1 MKPKHLLI
9 LSIVAGLVAVV
20 LVQIQLRKEKG
31 SPVVV
36 FRATKALKAGETIGD
51 GFERVT
57 LPGENLFPNLLK
69 EAPTGEMEEF
79 VATTALRE
87 PIRAGEIVLF
97 RHLESTVDP
106 GVRARIPPGMKA
118 VSLLV
123 DEASSVS
130 YLVQP
135 GDFVDVLAALP
146 RNAAGQP
153 SPQLLTGLMTAGAA
167 TGALGSPGGTLES
180 RVLLQAVEVLAVGRR
195 SRRSEAALR
204 GQDAYTAVT
213 LLASMEE
220 AQKLTYARD
229 VLESPMTLVL
239 RSPED
244 GERETSTKP
253 LSLASP
259 QFERIGNQ

>member
-9 LSIVAGLVAVV
+9 LSIAAGLVAVV

-51 GFERVT
+51 GFEPVT
-57 LPGENLFPNLLK
+57 LPGDNLFPNLLK

-79 VATTALRE
+79 VATTPLRE
-87 PIRAGEIVLF
+87 PIRSGEIILF

-106 GVRARIPPGMKA
+106 GIRSRIPPGMKA
-118 VSLLV
+118 VALPV

-146 RNAAGQP
+146 RNAGQP
-153 SPQLLTGLMTAGAA
+153 SPQLLTGLMTG
-167 TGALGSPGGTLES
+167 GSPGGSFES
-180 RVLLQAVEVLAVGRR
+180 RALLQAVEVLAVGRR
-195 SRRSEAALR
+195 SRRSEAAPR
-204 GQDAYTAVT
+204 GQDSYTAVT

-220 AQKLTYARD
+220 AQKLTYVRD

-244 GERETSTKP
+244 GERETSTRP
-253 LSLASP
+253 LSLDSP
-259 QFERIGNQ
+259 EFERIGNQ

>member
-57 LPGENLFPNLLK
+57 LPGDNLFPNLLK

-79 VATTALRE
+79 VATTPLRE
-87 PIRAGEIVLF
+87 PIRSGEIVLF

-130 YLVQP
+130 YLAQP

-146 RNAAGQP
+146 RNAGQP
-153 SPQLLTGLMTAGAA
+153 SPQLLTGLMTGGSPAA
-167 TGALGSPGGTLES
+167 ALGSPGGTLES

-195 SRRSEAALR
+195 SRRSEAAPR
-204 GQDAYTAVT
+204 GKDAYTAVT

-244 GERETSTKP
+244 GKRETSTKP

-259 QFERIGNQ
+259 EFDRIGNQ